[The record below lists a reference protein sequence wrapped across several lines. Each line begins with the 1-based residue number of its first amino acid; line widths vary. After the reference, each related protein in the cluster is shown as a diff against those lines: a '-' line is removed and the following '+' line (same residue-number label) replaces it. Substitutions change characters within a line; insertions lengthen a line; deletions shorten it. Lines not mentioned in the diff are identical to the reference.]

1 MATPKAFG
9 ATISSP
15 DAPMLSFIVP
25 AYNEELELP
34 STLAAI
40 HAAVAVNPEPY
51 EIIVVD
57 DASTDATAQIA
68 QSAGAV
74 VVPVHY
80 RQIAAVRNAGAR
92 AARGDVF
99 FFVDADTL
107 ISPAHI
113 TGAKAALVAGCA
125 GGGARVTTDG
135 AVPLW
140 GRIFVHV
147 FSAFYFTAANLGAGA
162 FLFTTRENFWR
173 SGGFDEQLFAGE
185 EVYFS
190 MALKKLGRFRL
201 LTDPVMTSGRKLR
214 MHSARHI
221 LTLSAGII
229 FRGKRGVQS
238 RDKLDLWYDGKR
250 ETKNREPAA
259 ENTRV

>member
-1 MATPKAFG
+1 
-9 ATISSP
+9 
-15 DAPMLSFIVP
+15 MLSFIVP

-34 STLAAI
+34 STLSAIRAA
-40 HAAVAVNPEPY
+40 AAANSEPY

-68 QSAGAV
+68 KSAGAV

-99 FFVDADTL
+99 FFVDADTF
-107 ISPAHI
+107 ISPAHV
-113 TGAKAALVAGCA
+113 TGARAALAAGCA

-135 AVPLW
+135 SVPLW
-140 GRIFVHV
+140 GRVFVHV

-162 FLFTTRENFWR
+162 FLFTNRKNFEAA
-173 SGGFDEQLFAGE
+173 GGFDEQYFAGE

-190 MALKKLGRFRL
+190 QALKKLGRFRL
-201 LTDPVMTSGRKLR
+201 LADPVVTSGRKLR
-214 MHSARHI
+214 MHSARHV
-221 LTLSAGII
+221 LGRSLGII
-229 FRGKRGVQS
+229 LRGKRGVRS
-238 RDKLDLWYDGKR
+238 RENLDLWYDGKR
-250 ETKNREPAA
+250 ETKAREPAA
-259 ENTRV
+259 RNARS